1 MNAYHR
7 PLRLN
12 AGLLL
17 PACAVVLL
25 PATRVVADGTVSGQ
39 CRFEQIKGRNIWYT
53 NLHEWNAF
61 LIPNWSMFANPLSYR
76 VDHGNYT
83 FTNPAGNYTIYVNQP
98 EFFGRAKVV
107 RNVQIIDGQ
116 TVPLY
121 PSLNLDYSCYYKS
134 DWPGGWDHTWYQTF
148 VATSSSINKIAY
160 VFAGADADLSS
171 IEVTLLRDNG
181 GGITG
186 WTPVATKNGRVSRE
200 SGEAWVGWRSG
211 ELPTVPGQRY
221 AVRLVGQGSQ
231 RNFSPYWRTDN
242 GDGYAGGQAYDKN
255 GSPLN
260 KDLNILVFSDNDGT
274 IIPYMKT
281 TGGLGARTWW
291 EWQWGQTFKATGKAL
306 AAVDLWISHGGDPQW
321 NMRTE
326 VKVYSNPPA
335 GDPPTPSGLVGL
347 VKRGRGAWQAGGT
360 AMIGVGYEP
369 GEVPLVTGNTYYIEI
384 TPYGGDAIG
393 YEAYRFD
400 RSEDAYPHG
409 HAYSNRYPRPD
420 IDLSM
425 TIMEYAVSGPP
436 PQIERSPAS
445 FTRSVERGKDLPHD
459 ISTVRNAGGGVMSY
473 TISDDVG
480 WLSVAPDS
488 GTSSGETDPINI
500 AYSTSTLAIGPYT
513 GTITISAPGATNPTE
528 TVVVYLTVT
537 PPLFARCDF
546 DIDHDVD
553 QSDWGRFQACL
564 SGPGVPQPDLACD
577 GADLDDDDD
586 VDKDDFALFRGCL
599 SGPDVEADTLCA
611 G

>member
-1 MNAYHR
+1 MMNAYHR

-107 RNVQIIDGQ
+107 RNVQLTDGQ
-116 TVPLY
+116 TATVH
-121 PSLNLDYSCYYKS
+121 PSLNLDYSCFYKS
-134 DWPGGWDHTWYQTF
+134 DWPSGWGTPWYQTF
-148 VATSSSINKIAY
+148 IATGTSINKIAY
-160 VFAGADADLSS
+160 SCASGDTGTINVSLLKDTGGNVTTWSQVGVTKSSGSS
-171 IEVTLLRDNG
+171 IG
-181 GGITG
+181 
-186 WTPVATKNGRVSRE
+186 E
-200 SGEAWVGWRSG
+200 SWVGYLSG
-211 ELPTVPGQRY
+211 QLPTVPGERY
-221 AVRLVGQGSQ
+221 AIRLAGQGGTA
-231 RNFSPYWRTDN
+231 FSPFWRTDN
-242 GDGYAGGQAYDKN
+242 GDGYAGGQAFDPD
-255 GSPLN
+255 GIPLN
-260 KDLNILVFSDNDGT
+260 KDLCVLVFSDNDGT
-274 IIPYMKT
+274 ILPYMKT
-281 TGGLGARTWW
+281 TGGMGTRTWW
-291 EWQWGQTFKATGKAL
+291 EWQWGQTFKATGEAL
-306 AAVDLWISHGGDPQW
+306 AAVDLWISHGGDLQW

-347 VKRGRGAWQAGGT
+347 VKRGRGAWQAGGA
-360 AMIGVGYEP
+360 AMIGAGYEP

-400 RSEDAYPHG
+400 QPADAYPHG

-436 PQIERSPAS
+436 PQIERSPAF

-459 ISTVRNAGGGVMSY
+459 IFTVRNAGGGAMSY

-480 WLSVAPDS
+480 WLSVAPDG
-488 GTSSGETDPINI
+488 GTSSGEADPINI

-553 QSDWGRFQACL
+553 QSDFGRFQACL
-564 SGPGVPQPDLACD
+564 SGPGVPQLDLACD
-577 GADLDDDDD
+577 GADLDNDDD